1 MTKSGRSRHLVFED
15 RSETISCPC
24 GSALPAREVFRTPT
38 RQYWRC
44 PSCDL
49 MFLSPRPTAHAVRE
63 FYRDSYTAAYGK
75 VESSSD
81 RSPVYSSVLGHLS
94 WHRVPPGR
102 LLDIGCGDGRF
113 LALCR
118 KAGWTCY
125 GLELSRQAAEQAA
138 RRGITMLPDDWLNLS
153 PRPKDAGDRYDAITL
168 VNVLETVSDP
178 VAVLR
183 RVKQAL
189 APRGVVL
196 IRVSNGAFHVPLR
209 RTAQRLGL
217 QFQQAFHLFVY
228 TPRAVRTLLRS
239 VGLEPLSLR
248 NSRTSLA
255 PIHLSERP
263 ARRLVWRA
271 AGMGLWIGA
280 QALYGL
286 TGRRVVL
293 APSFEAA
300 ARPQES

>member
-1 MTKSGRSRHLVFED
+1 MKKARRSRHWVFED

-24 GSALPAREVFRTPT
+24 RSTLPAREVFRTLT

-49 MFLSPRPTAHAVRE
+49 MFLSPRPTAKAVRE
-63 FYRDSYTAAYGK
+63 FYRHSYTVAYGK

-81 RSPVYSSVLGHLS
+81 RSPVYTSVLRHLS
-94 WHRVPPGR
+94 RHRLPPGR

-118 KAGWTCY
+118 EAGWTCY
-125 GLELSRQAAEQAA
+125 GVELSRQAAAQAA
-138 RRGITMLPDDWLNLS
+138 QRGITMLPNDWLNQAS
-153 PRPKDAGDRYDAITL
+153 GPQDAGDRYDVITL

-183 RVKQAL
+183 RVRQAL
-189 APRGVVL
+189 VPAGLVL

-217 QFQQAFHLFVY
+217 QFEQAFHLFVY
-228 TPRAVRTLLRS
+228 TPRAVRELLRLAA
-239 VGLEPLSLR
+239 LEPISVR

-255 PIHLSERP
+255 PIHLSERV
-263 ARRLVWRA
+263 ARRLAWRA
-271 AGMGLWIGA
+271 AGMGLWVAA
-280 QALYGL
+280 QVLYGI
-286 TGRRVVL
+286 TGRRVVV

>member
-1 MTKSGRSRHLVFED
+1 MTESGRSRHVVFED

-24 GSALPAREVFRTPT
+24 RSALPAWEVFRTPT

-49 MFLSPRPTAHAVRE
+49 IFLSPRPTADSVRE
-63 FYRDSYTAAYGK
+63 FYRDSYTMAYGS

-81 RSPVYSSVLGHLS
+81 RSPVYSSVLRHLS
-94 WHRVPPGR
+94 RHRVPPGR

-118 KAGWTCY
+118 EAGWTCY
-125 GLELSRQAAEQAA
+125 GVELSRQAAEQAA
-138 RRGITMLPDDWLNLS
+138 RRGITMLPNDWLNLS
-153 PRPKDAGDRYDAITL
+153 PGPQDAADRYDAITL

-178 VAVLR
+178 VSVLR
-183 RVKQAL
+183 RVRQAL
-189 APRGVVL
+189 APRGLVF

-228 TPRAVRTLLRS
+228 TPRSVRALLRS
-239 VGLEPLSLR
+239 AELEPISVR

-255 PIHLSERP
+255 PIYLSERL
-263 ARRLVWRA
+263 ARRLAWRA

-293 APSFEAA
+293 SPSFEAA